1 MALAGK
7 GEIIPESV
15 TTRGITI
22 RLQRRKEDQRIENFL
37 SRKGVMVEAEELREW
52 LSSWADQIAEDLNFN
67 PEMPVTDR
75 DREVWSPL
83 FMIAELADEEWEE
96 RAEMALIYYMKSVQ
110 EDSVPRERQL
120 LSDTQAII
128 HRLGEDK
135 IRTATLLSELV
146 SLPDSE
152 WGSLNFGK
160 AITEK
165 YIAKRLKPYRITPH
179 NLRFGDN
186 TFKGYYR
193 FEVDQACSLYL
204 HAPSESDTADT
215 ADTELDFVA
224 PVAGKAD
231 LEGGWF
237 EDETP

>member
-1 MALAGK
+1 
-7 GEIIPESV
+7 
-15 TTRGITI
+15 
-22 RLQRRKEDQRIENFL
+22 
-37 SRKGVMVEAEELREW
+37 
-52 LSSWADQIAEDLNFN
+52 
-67 PEMPVTDR
+67 MPVTDR

-83 FMIAELADEEWEE
+83 FMIAEFADEEWEE

-110 EDSVPRERQL
+110 EDSVPRQRQL
-120 LSDTQAII
+120 LSDTQTII
-128 HRLGEDK
+128 HRLSEDK

-165 YIAKRLKPYRITPH
+165 YIAKSLKPYRITPH

-215 ADTELDFVA
+215 ELNFVA

-231 LEGGWF
+231 LEGGQLPGSSDPCSQYTTYEAQEF
-237 EDETP
+237 CAENLP